1 MSREQ
6 RLARRAVAWSLVML
20 LAATAGHAQQQI
32 DPPSD
37 DYDELFDRYVSAARA
52 TNMPAHAVRP
62 GWMAGLSG
70 DFRARH
76 VNDLVTIQVVESMVA
91 VGSAD
96 SNLTK
101 KSTGVGS
108 LTKFF
113 GLDSK
118 LPSWIDP
125 TGLVDTASDTS
136 FKGGG
141 VTNRKG
147 VLSAVVTAR
156 VAEVLPSGDLVLE
169 GVREIDINGD
179 RQIVVLTGIVR
190 PSDIGPTN
198 VVLSPAVGQ
207 LRIRYFGRGL
217 IKDNL
222 KPGWLVRILNKIF

>member
-1 MSREQ
+1 MI
-6 RLARRAVAWSLVML
+6 W
-20 LAATAGHAQQQI
+20 LAAIALGATTAAAQEI
-32 DPPSD
+32 PKPSD
-37 DYDELFDRYVSAARA
+37 DYDELFNRYVQAARVND
-52 TNMPAHAVRP
+52 TSSPAARP
-62 GWMAGLSG
+62 DWMAGLSS
-70 DFRARH
+70 DFRARN
-76 VNDLVTIQVVESMVA
+76 VNDLVTIQVVESIVA

-101 KSTGVGS
+101 SSSGAGS

-125 TGLVDTASDTS
+125 TSLIDTASDSS
-136 FKGGG
+136 FNGGG

-147 VLSAVVTAR
+147 VLSAIVTAR

-190 PSDIGPTN
+190 PHDIGPSN
-198 VVLSPAVGQ
+198 VVLSTAVGQ

-217 IKDNL
+217 IRDNL